1 MPCLAWLLFIA
12 GGLFVMFSL
21 MRWFEHVHEAV
32 HERAWSR
39 LAWLVVFPPS
49 TWMFPARMT
58 FGRPTAV
65 PLHEPVRGFGS
76 LPKQKGEQRPSPVT
90 AIPSTTPSAA
100 ENDGPPPG
108 TPAEF
113 LVKPVVPP
121 KKPKAGPAVDP
132 DQLAKLK
139 QKMREQGMLD
149 EQKE

>member
-1 MPCLAWLLFIA
+1 MPCLAWLLFIG

-21 MRWFEHVHEAV
+21 MRWFEHVYEAV
-32 HERAWSR
+32 HERAWGR
-39 LAWLVVFPPS
+39 LAWLALFPPS

-76 LPKQKGEQRPSPVT
+76 LPKQKSEQRPMAVAP
-90 AIPSTTPSAA
+90 ATPAA
-100 ENDGPPPG
+100 AVGDGPPPG

-132 DQLAKLK
+132 DKLAKLK

-149 EQKE
+149 EPQD